1 MAIIVTLIGIVGTG
15 FGIWSFVKPRI
26 SVRTGDPHNPSNP
39 VLTPF
44 VIRNDGHL
52 SIRDVKC
59 SNAMREL
66 FEKDMGAQIIG
77 LGDFSNRFTD
87 LGQVARV
94 IYPGR
99 EYSIQLYFSN
109 LPYHQFGKMDIAI
122 VVSYRPIKWL
132 PWRTESSHRF
142 ETREVED
149 GQWHWQPMPI
159 KK

>member
-1 MAIIVTLIGIVGTG
+1 
-15 FGIWSFVKPRI
+15 
-26 SVRTGDPHNPSNP
+26 
-39 VLTPF
+39 
-44 VIRNDGHL
+44 
-52 SIRDVKC
+52 
-59 SNAMREL
+59 MREL
-66 FEKDMGAQIIG
+66 FEKDMGIQIIG

-87 LGQVARV
+87 LGQIARV
-94 IYPGR
+94 IYPEE

-109 LPYHQFGKMDIAI
+109 LTHHQFGKMNIAI

-132 PWRTESSHRF
+132 PWRTESAHRF